1 MSFEQLHNMDN
12 KLTHKNE
19 MNDLSHQKVPDN
31 LIEEGI
37 SVLVYTYMVIS
48 PRSFLKPNRRLD
60 ESKDDE
66 MIHV

>member
-12 KLTHKNE
+12 KLAPKNK

-48 PRSFLKPNRRLD
+48 PRSFLKPNWRLD

>member
-1 MSFEQLHNMDN
+1 
-12 KLTHKNE
+12 

-37 SVLVYTYMVIS
+37 SVFDYTYMVIS
-48 PRSFLKPNRRLD
+48 PRSFLKCNWRLG

-66 MIHV
+66 MIYV